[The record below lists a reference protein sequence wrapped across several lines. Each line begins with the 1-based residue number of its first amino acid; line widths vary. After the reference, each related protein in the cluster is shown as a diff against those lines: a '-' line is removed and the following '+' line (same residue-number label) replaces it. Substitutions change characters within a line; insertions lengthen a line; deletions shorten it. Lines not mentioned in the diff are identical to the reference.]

1 MKKLMLV
8 SMAVLTGTLVAAD
21 LVVQPGETVTID
33 SDGDYGAILD
43 NGTLLFADGVKVTAQ
58 RFIVA
63 SGDVANVS
71 CVIGKNVKLN
81 VSGTTK
87 FGMDRGWGDITI
99 GACSTV
105 SVVKVGM
112 TVGVSNDRKPTG
124 KTTLTLDRNAQLI
137 GSGTDNTLIMSEGC
151 QSWTTSGSAAQKKVL
166 SEIVLNE
173 GSSLQFSSVKVTGYP
188 YGRVIFNGGEIR
200 NNWNTG
206 STCMIGIAG
215 HWQYKNVGTYLY
227 LTSSNANDIVLNKTS
242 HAHSFLARSG
252 DTGYIVF
259 EGDGDVVFT
268 ATTRDNGSGQ
278 QNKLLIESRPD
289 DRTTDK
295 VLFKQKGAVCFKG
308 VACPA
313 MKFYNK
319 DNDLGVMT
327 NFFPAATVLK
337 IGKSAAPDFNGTV
350 QTVARVECDGAVSN
364 LSGKVVHFTVTGSE
378 TSRIEKVGS
387 NIELTKK
394 GTGSLT
400 IGKLNDPTV
409 AIDVQAGAF
418 SVTNTGAFGTLALD
432 ASAATADFGVFA
444 PAANT
449 VLALTNFTAAE
460 YPAKLPIGYTSIAD
474 RSALSQWTVT
484 LDGTPFVAQPIT
496 AHAGSLYLGRFGL
509 KIIVQ

>member
-1 MKKLMLV
+1 MKKLMTVL
-8 SMAVLTGTLVAAD
+8 MAVLSGTLVAAD

-112 TVGVSNDRKPTG
+112 TVGVSDDRKPTG

-151 QSWTTSGSAAQKKVL
+151 QSWTTKGETAQKKVL

-215 HWQYKNVGTYLY
+215 HWQYKNVGTFLY
-227 LTSSNANDIVLNKTS
+227 LTASNSNDIVLNKTS

-252 DTGYIVF
+252 DTGSIVF

-289 DRTTDK
+289 DWTTDK
-295 VLFKQKGAVCFKG
+295 VLFNQKGAVRFEG

-313 MKFYNK
+313 MKFYNR
-319 DNDLGVMT
+319 DASSVIMT
-327 NFFPAATVLK
+327 NFFPETTVLK

-364 LSGKVVHFTVTGSE
+364 LSGNVVHFTVAGSE
-378 TSRIEKVGS
+378 ASRIEKVGS
-387 NIELTKK
+387 NVELTKK
-394 GTGSLT
+394 GTGSLA
-400 IGKLNDPTV
+400 ISKLNDPTV
-409 AIDVQAGAF
+409 AIDVQTGSLAV
-418 SVTNTGAFGTLALD
+418 SNTVRFGSLKVD
-432 ASAATADFGVFA
+432 AAAATVSLGELA
-444 PAANT
+444 PVGPS
-449 VLALTNFTAAE
+449 VLALENCTVDTT
-460 YPAKLPIGYTSIAD
+460 PKQLPLTYSSVAN
-474 RSALSQWTVT
+474 RSNLDAWTVM
-484 LDGTPFVAQPIT
+484 LGEDIYDAQPLT
-496 AHAGSLYLGRFGL
+496 VHRGFLCLGRFGL
-509 KIIVQ
+509 LLFVR